1 MNFCVAI
8 LILKMEENKQQ
19 VQHIMLYYFRK
30 SRKVQLKCRRRLV
43 RCAEKV
49 LGLIDCVKV
58 LATFPAGDPSLGGAP
73 GSGGAAVEAVSDPT
87 GTLTEN
93 SQRSTTQEI
102 DILKI
107 SKSIKLLVKMKF
119 LSFILQEKLN
129 ILANPIFTREKQ
141 NYVHMK

>member
-1 MNFCVAI
+1 MQKKTRAVCGEGAGTD
-8 LILKMEENKQQ
+8 
-19 VQHIMLYYFRK
+19 
-30 SRKVQLKCRRRLV
+30 RL
-43 RCAEKV
+43 CQS
-49 LGLIDCVKV
+49 
-58 LATFPAGDPSLGGAP
+58 AGDVSCWRPLAGRRSRV
-73 GSGGAAVEAVSDPT
+73 GGAAVEAVSDPT